1 MIGNMSCT
9 SLSMAPSFVVAQLC
23 DLVDIDG
30 PLLLK
35 EDRAEGLTYDGGVVS
50 GLTSALWG

>member
-1 MIGNMSCT
+1 MLGT

-23 DLVDIDG
+23 DFVDIDG

-35 EDRAEGLTYDGGVVS
+35 SDRPHGLQYTNGTVDVFDRR
-50 GLTSALWG
+50 LWG